1 MNYMK
6 ELSVFASYASTIS
19 EATGYRQRFVLEKY
33 GVIGAK
39 LLFSVLQD
47 GRKEAVMKEV
57 GQAGLSVLCDV
68 GCRVTGD
75 MQTAA
80 QVELLSNAVLD
91 IATPPIL
98 NNNRRHWQRHNIF

>member
-1 MNYMK
+1 MNYAK
-6 ELSVFASYASTIS
+6 EITNLVGYGSTIS
-19 EATGYRQRFVLEKY
+19 EATGYRRRSSLEKY
-33 GVIGAK
+33 GLIGAK

-47 GRKEAVMKEV
+47 KRAENVIKEI
-57 GQAGLSVLCDV
+57 GQAGLSVLCDI
-68 GCRVTGD
+68 GGRATGD

-98 NNNRRHWQRHNIF
+98 NDRRRWQRHNIF